1 MAEGIANK
9 YLKNYLIASAGT
21 SPEPLNPNAI
31 NSMKE
36 IGIDISNNKSKKI
49 DLDKLNDFDLV
60 ITLCGDAKDKC
71 PVIKLGKHIH
81 WGISDPAKFK
91 GSFKEVRL
99 KYSKVRNIIYNNI
112 KLLKDEIN
120 HNQR

>member
-9 YLKNYLIASAGT
+9 YLKNHLIASAGI
-21 SPEPLNPNAI
+21 SPEPVNPNAI

-49 DLDKLNDFDLV
+49 DSDKLNDFDLV

-71 PVIKLGKHIH
+71 PIIKSGEHIH
-81 WGISDPAKFK
+81 WGISDPAKFT
-91 GSFKEVRL
+91 GSFEKVRL

-112 KLLKDEIN
+112 KLLKDELN